1 MTGRAAI
8 LPTLDWENRLWRQGY
23 RRVAGLDEAGRGA
36 WAGPVVAAA
45 VVLPSGDGDL
55 ARHLEGVCDS
65 KLLSPARR
73 EELLEAIARHA
84 LAMGVGAVAP
94 AAIDRVGIVAA
105 TRQAMALAL
114 QVLLPPAECLLIDFL
129 RLPGVPLPQECMP
142 RGDALVLSIAAASI
156 VAKVSRDRMMAG
168 LERVFPG
175 YGFARHKGY
184 GTEQHQAALATLGPS
199 AAHRLSF
206 APLRRPEDPCTGIRP
221 LDPPSGPAPLL
232 QRPAGAVPP
241 GNPPPHGG

>member
-1 MTGRAAI
+1 MTGRDAI
-8 LPTLDWENRLWRQGY
+8 LPTLDWETRLWRQGY

-45 VVLPSGDGDL
+45 VVLPSGDGEL

-65 KLLSPARR
+65 KLLTPARR
-73 EELLEAIARHA
+73 EELLEVIARHA

-114 QVLLPPAECLLIDFL
+114 QVLWPPAECLLVDFL

-184 GTEQHQAALATLGPS
+184 GTEQHQAALAALGPS

-206 APLRRPEDPCTGIRP
+206 APLHRPDGPCAGIRP
-221 LDPPSGPAPLL
+221 LDPPWGPGPLL
-232 QRPAGAVPP
+232 QRPAGAVTP
-241 GNPPPHGG
+241 GDPPPHGE